1 LATTAAVAT
10 MNELVEKDLPANAAE
25 KGEYLL
31 MRLRDLADKYE
42 IIKEVRGRGLLI
54 GLEFKEMEKGLL
66 DKLSGGM
73 LSKMAKEYLGAMV
86 AGALVNEHQIITAY
100 TLNNPNV
107 IRFEPALIITKEE
120 IDYLIDSLE
129 EIFSKNKGIFSM
141 TMKSAKTVIGSI
153 FRK

>member
-1 LATTAAVAT
+1 
-10 MNELVEKDLPANAAE
+10 
-25 KGEYLL
+25 
-31 MRLRDLADKYE
+31 
-42 IIKEVRGRGLLI
+42 
-54 GLEFKEMEKGLL
+54 
-66 DKLSGGM
+66 M
-73 LSKMAKEYLGAMV
+73 LSKAAKEYLGAMV
-86 AGALVNEHQIITAY
+86 AGALMNDHKIITAY

-141 TMKSAKTVIGSI
+141 AVKSAKTVIGSI